1 MNVRGVIF
9 AAVVAALSV
18 GGSRV
23 ADAAQS
29 GRKVLGT
36 VRIAGAVEGSL
47 ETDRWMPLFGGA
59 VVEGLSIRTGEKA
72 GAVLQLSNGD
82 LIGLTESTTA
92 RVGSGTPLH
101 VRLESGK
108 IAFRLQAGSTTVLD
122 TPQGAARLSPT
133 RPASTGSVQYEALI
147 EYTGGTTTLQAYRG
161 DFELVGAGDIATPV
175 ESGQRA
181 TLAANSSTPTIV
193 LADAS
198 SSGTPPAVG
207 ESDDTGQKKAGAG
220 ASESSLPF
228 GLSPLWATVIGV
240 GALAAI
246 GGGIAAGVS
255 GGGGGGDSNDAA
267 VGGGG
272 GNQGSPFRATR
283 TASD

>member
-36 VRIAGAVEGSL
+36 VRIAGSVEGSL
-47 ETDRWMPLFGGA
+47 ETNRWMPLFGGA

-82 LIGLTESTTA
+82 LIGLTEGTTA
-92 RVGSGTPLH
+92 RVGSGSPLH

-122 TPQGAARLSPT
+122 TPQGAARLPPT
-133 RPASTGSVQYEALI
+133 QPASTGGTQYEALI
-147 EYTGGTTTLQAYRG
+147 EYSGGTTSLQAYRG
-161 DFELVGAGDIATPV
+161 DFELVAAGDIATPV

-181 TLAANSSTPTIV
+181 TLAPNSTTPTIV

-207 ESDDTGQKKAGAG
+207 DSDDSNQRKAGA
-220 ASESSLPF
+220 AESSLPF

-246 GGGIAAGVS
+246 GGGVAAGVA
-255 GGGGGGDSNDAA
+255 GGGGGSSNNAA